1 MAINAKQ
8 SLTGTVVN
16 NTQIVGNVGISTGV
30 VDVTEQYMGDYEVT
44 PTVDGFTLPT
54 RRKLMTRDLTIKEI
68 PYYDVS
74 NTSGGSTVY
83 IGEEIEIYGS

>member
-8 SLTGTVVN
+8 SLSGTLVKKA
-16 NTQIVGNVGISTGV
+16 QIVGNVGISTGV
-30 VDVTEQYMGDYEVT
+30 VDVTEQYEGDYEVV

-54 RRKLMTRDLTIKEI
+54 RRKLMTQDLTIKEI

>member
-8 SLTGTVVN
+8 SLSGTLVKK
-16 NTQIVGNVGISTGV
+16 TQIVGNVGISTGV
-30 VDVTEQYMGDYEVT
+30 VDVTEQYEGDYEVV

-54 RRKLMTRDLTIKEI
+54 RRKLMTQDLTIKEI